1 VRPSP
6 RSSLPV
12 EVVTLSQ
19 PADRSDPAVPKLVH
33 VPKSQLAVPPGQSS
47 GMRRLEAIS
56 GRSAGSEILWMG
68 ESHVAAGARSADHH
82 HGESESGIYVVSG
95 HPEFV
100 FLEDGRE
107 RRIRTQPG
115 DYVYVPPFVPH
126 REENPSSD
134 EEAVVVLARSTQE
147 AIVVN
152 LPSLSG
158 E

>member
-1 VRPSP
+1 MTQGTDRP
-6 RSSLPV
+6 R
-12 EVVTLSQ
+12 EG
-19 PADRSDPAVPKLVH
+19 APKLVH
-33 VPKSQLAVPPGQSS
+33 VPKSQLSVPASQSP

-56 GRSAGSEILWMG
+56 GRSAGSAILWMG
-68 ESHVAAGARSADHH
+68 ESHVAAGTRSADHH
-82 HGESESGIYVVSG
+82 HGESESAIFVVSG

-100 FLEDGRE
+100 FLEDGVE

-115 DYVYVPPFVPH
+115 DYVFVPPFVPH

>member
-1 VRPSP
+1 MALTQASG
-6 RSSLPV
+6 RSGGGS
-12 EVVTLSQ
+12 
-19 PADRSDPAVPKLVH
+19 PKLVH
-33 VPKSQLAVPPGQSS
+33 VPKSELTIPAGQSS
-47 GMRRLEAIS
+47 GMQRLEAIS
-56 GRSAGSEILWMG
+56 GTSAGAAKLWMG
-68 ESHVAAGARSADHH
+68 ESHVPAGTRSADHH
-82 HGESESGIYVVSG
+82 HGESESAIFVLSG

-100 FLEDGRE
+100 FLEDGVE

-152 LPSLSG
+152 LTSLSG
-158 E
+158 D